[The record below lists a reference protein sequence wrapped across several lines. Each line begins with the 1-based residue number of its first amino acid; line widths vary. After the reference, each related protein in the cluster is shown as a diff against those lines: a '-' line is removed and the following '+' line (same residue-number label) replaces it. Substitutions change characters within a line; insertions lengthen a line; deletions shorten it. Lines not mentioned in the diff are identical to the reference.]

1 MSGDIRDD
9 QREHAADHGD
19 VAPPVQHPADGA
31 AAFAAEQRR
40 PVGIGVFQIIR
51 DRQESTMAVS
61 PSISTGTFS
70 ELCGA
75 IASFSVKRHGIDCAD
90 SPLCAS
96 AIRVRQQYGL
106 NGRASSVPTSSN
118 SFMAIAYPSG

>member
-1 MSGDIRDD
+1 M
-9 QREHAADHGD
+9 
-19 VAPPVQHPADGA
+19 V
-31 AAFAAEQRR
+31 
-40 PVGIGVFQIIR
+40 
-51 DRQESTMAVS
+51 QESTTEIS

-70 ELCGA
+70 DLCGA

-118 SFMAIAYPSG
+118 SFRDMAELPCQNRHCEEPTGPAFGRPDDKLRDEAIHTCFVASW